1 MKGTIRQDGKATEAT
16 PEKIE
21 QTLAAGG
28 FFWLDL
34 DIHDPG
40 PDDDVSGMLTNTFH
54 FHPVAVEAADRF
66 GQRARIDD
74 YEDFVHVIT
83 FGIAGDGKSV
93 AEVHCFVTR
102 KFIITIHQGN
112 CPALATV
119 RDRIVGHH
127 ASEVAAPQVAIL
139 YLIMDTLVDSF
150 FPVLSD
156 FDDSIDNLEG
166 AILKNPTEEQLGT
179 LFGMKREVMT
189 IRKVITPQRDMIE
202 SLNSG
207 MVTIPGMT
215 SRGSAYFRNL
225 YDHLI
230 RISDLVDGYRDLI
243 SGAMDTHLSMV
254 SNRLNVV
261 MKQLAI
267 IATVFLP
274 LGFLTGFFGQNFAWL
289 TGHLQANL
297 GYFLFLGLG
306 SEVVAIIL
314 LLILFK
320 RRGWLGSGP
329 TA

>member
-1 MKGTIRQDGKATEAT
+1 MKGTLIQNGKATGASQQG
-16 PEKIE
+16 IE
-21 QTLAAGG
+21 QALADGA

-40 PDDDVSGMLTNTFH
+40 PDDDVSGLLTNTFH
-54 FHPVAVEAADRF
+54 FHPLAVEAADRF

-74 YEDFVHVIT
+74 YGDFVHVIT
-83 FGIAGDGKSV
+83 FGIADDGKSV
-93 AEVHCFVTR
+93 AEVHCFITGKV
-102 KFIITIHQGN
+102 IISIHQGN
-112 CPALATV
+112 CPALAAV
-119 RDRIVGHH
+119 HERIRNHH
-127 ASEVAAPQVAIL
+127 SAKVAAPQVVIF

-156 FDDSIDNLEG
+156 FDDAIDNLES

-179 LFGMKREVMT
+179 LFEMKREVMT
-189 IRKVITPQRDMIE
+189 VRKVITPQRDMIA
-202 SLNSG
+202 SLNAD
-207 MVTIPGMT
+207 MVSIPGMT
-215 SRGSAYFRNL
+215 DQGTAYFRNL

-230 RISDLVDGYRDLI
+230 RISDMVDGYRDLI

-274 LGFLTGFFGQNFAWL
+274 LGFLTGFFGQNFAWPI
-289 TGHLQANL
+289 THIQDGF
-297 GYFLFLGLG
+297 GDFIFLGLG
-306 SEVVAIIL
+306 SEVVAIAL
-314 LLILFK
+314 LLMLFK

>member
-1 MKGTIRQDGKATEAT
+1 MKGTITYHGEATEAT
-16 PEKIE
+16 QQGIEK
-21 QTLAAGG
+21 AVAGSG

-34 DIHDPG
+34 DVHDPG
-40 PDDDVSGMLTNTFH
+40 PDDDVAGLLTDTFR
-54 FHPVAVEAADRF
+54 FHPVAVEAAERF
-66 GQRARIDD
+66 GQRPRIDE
-74 YEDFVHVIT
+74 YEGFVHVVT
-83 FGIAGDGKSV
+83 FGIADDGKSV
-93 AEVHCFVTR
+93 AEVHCFIAE
-102 KFIITIHQGN
+102 KFIVSIHRGN

-119 RDRIVGHH
+119 RDRIRSHH
-127 ASEVAAPQVAIL
+127 STKVAGPQAVIF

-156 FDDSIDNLEG
+156 FDDSIDSLESE
-166 AILKNPTEEQLGT
+166 ILKTPTEAQLGT

-189 IRKVITPQRDMIE
+189 IRKIVTPQRDMIA
-202 SLNSG
+202 SLNAG
-207 MVTIPGMT
+207 MVEIPGMT
-215 SRGSAYFRNL
+215 GEGSAYFRNL

-230 RISDLVDGYRDLI
+230 RINDQVDGYRDLI

-274 LGFLTGFFGQNFAWL
+274 LGFLTGFFGQNFAWPIAHMQ
-289 TGHLQANL
+289 TSF
-297 GYFLFLGLG
+297 GYFLFLGIG

>member
-1 MKGTIRQDGKATEAT
+1 MKGMLIQDGKVSDPTQQGI
-16 PEKIE
+16 EK
-21 QTLAAGG
+21 AAAGGG

-34 DIHDPG
+34 DVHDPG
-40 PDDDVSGMLTNTFH
+40 PDDDVTGLLCNTFH
-54 FHPVAVEAADRF
+54 FHPVAVEAAERF

-74 YEDFVHVIT
+74 YDDFVHIVT
-83 FGIAGDGKSV
+83 FGMAGDGKNV
-93 AEVHCFVTR
+93 AEVHCFVTG
-102 KFIITIHQGN
+102 KFIISIHRGD

-119 RDRIVGHH
+119 RGRIGNHH
-127 ASEVAAPQVAIL
+127 SSDSAAPQVVIF

-156 FDDSIDNLEG
+156 VDDAIDNLEG

-179 LFGMKREVMT
+179 LFDMKRQILT
-189 IRKVITPQRDMIE
+189 IRKVVTPQRDMIS

-207 MVTIPGMT
+207 VVEIPGMT
-215 SRGSAYFRNL
+215 DQGSAYFRNL

-230 RISDLVDGYRDLI
+230 RISDMVDGYRDLI

-267 IATVFLP
+267 IATIFLP

-289 TGHLQANL
+289 TGHLQASFP
-297 GYFLFLGLG
+297 YFLFLGIG
-306 SEVVAIIL
+306 SELVAIVL
-314 LLILFK
+314 LLLLFK

>member
-1 MKGTIRQDGKATEAT
+1 MKGIIRQDGKATDAT

-21 QTLAAGG
+21 QTLASGE
-28 FFWLDL
+28 FFWLNL
-34 DIHDPG
+34 DVHDPG

-54 FHPVAVEAADRF
+54 FHPVAVEAAGRF
-66 GQRARIDD
+66 GQRARIDEYD
-74 YEDFVHVIT
+74 DFVHAIT
-83 FGIAGDGKSV
+83 FGIADDGKSV
-93 AEVHCFVTR
+93 AEVHCFITK
-102 KFIITIHQGN
+102 KFIITLHQGN

-119 RDRIVGHH
+119 HDRISGHH
-127 ASEVAAPQVAIL
+127 ASEVAAPQVVIF

-156 FDDSIDNLEG
+156 FDDSIDSLEG

-179 LFGMKREVMT
+179 LFGMKREIMT

-202 SLNSG
+202 SLNAG

-215 SRGSAYFRNL
+215 DKGTAYFRNL

-230 RISDLVDGYRDLI
+230 RISDLVDGYRDLV

-289 TGHLQANL
+289 TGHLQTNL
-297 GYFLFLGLG
+297 GWFLFLGIG
-306 SEVVAIIL
+306 SELVAIIL

>member
-1 MKGTIRQDGKATEAT
+1 MKGTLTQNGVTKDATRQG
-16 PEKIE
+16 IE
-21 QTLAAGG
+21 QAAAGG
-28 FFWLDL
+28 AYFWLNL

-40 PDDDVSGMLTNTFH
+40 PDDDVTGLLVNTFH
-54 FHPVAVEAADRF
+54 FHPVAVEAVERF

-74 YEDFVHVIT
+74 YDDFVHIIT
-83 FGIAGDGKSV
+83 FGMGADGKNV
-93 AEVHCFVTR
+93 AEVHCFITG
-102 KFIITIHQGN
+102 KFIISLHQGD

-119 RDRIVGHH
+119 CDRIATHH
-127 ASEVAAPQVAIL
+127 SGKVSAPQVVIF
-139 YLIMDTLVDSF
+139 YLILDTLIDSF

-156 FDDSIDNLEG
+156 FDESIDDLEG

-179 LFGMKREVMT
+179 LFDMKRQIMT
-189 IRKVITPQRDMIE
+189 IRKVVSPQRDMIA
-202 SLNSG
+202 SLNAG

-215 SRGSAYFRNL
+215 DQATVYFRNL

-230 RISDLVDGYRDLI
+230 RISDMVDAYRDLI

-297 GYFLFLGLG
+297 GYFLFLGIG
-306 SEVVAIIL
+306 SELVAIVL
-314 LLILFK
+314 LLMLFK

-329 TA
+329 MA

>member
-1 MKGTIRQDGKATEAT
+1 MKGTLTQDGTVTSAT
-16 PEKIE
+16 PQGIK
-21 QTLAAGG
+21 QAAAEGA

-34 DIHDPG
+34 DVHDPG
-40 PDDDVSGMLTNTFH
+40 PDDDVTGLLCNTFH
-54 FHPVAVEAADRF
+54 FHPVAVQAAEQF

-74 YEDFVHVIT
+74 YADFVHIVT
-83 FGIAGDGKSV
+83 FGMAADRKSV
-93 AEVHCFVTR
+93 AEVHCFVTE
-102 KFIITIHQGN
+102 KFIISIHHGD
-112 CPALATV
+112 CPALGTV
-119 RDRIVGHH
+119 CDRIGSHH
-127 ASEVAAPQVAIL
+127 SSEVAAPQVAIF

-156 FDDSIDNLEG
+156 LDDSIDNLEG

-179 LFGMKREVMT
+179 LFDMKRQILR
-189 IRKVITPQRDMIE
+189 IRKVVTPQRDMIS

-207 MVTIPGMT
+207 VVEIPGMT
-215 SRGSAYFRNL
+215 DQGSAYFRNL

-230 RISDLVDGYRDLI
+230 RISDMVDGYRDLI

-267 IATVFLP
+267 IATIFLP
-274 LGFLTGFFGQNFAWL
+274 LGFLTGFFGQNFAWPIA
-289 TGHLQANL
+289 HLQAGF
-297 GYFLFLGLG
+297 GYFLFLGIG
-306 SEVVAIIL
+306 SELVAITGL
-314 LLILFK
+314 VILFK